1 MWARMMMIC
10 FLTNGLCAFGL
21 RIMTGM
27 GLIETYKLPYILLWY
42 AAGLVLAAA
51 ILLRGRNLAT
61 RTELGV
67 GIGLALCS
75 VGGQLGMASALEY
88 GVPGYVVYQVAPCG
102 GLLFVVLAG
111 VLFFKER
118 VTAYGICGIALG
130 LVALALLS
138 YG

>member
-1 MWARMMMIC
+1 MFIC

-42 AAGLVLAAA
+42 TAGLVLAAA
-51 ILLRGRNLAT
+51 VLLRGRNLAD
-61 RTELGV
+61 RKELGV

-75 VGGQLGMASALEY
+75 VGGQLGMAGALEY

-102 GLLFVVLAG
+102 GLLFVVLTG

-118 VTAYGICGIALG
+118 VTIYGICGIGLG

>member
-1 MWARMMMIC
+1 MWTRMMFIC

-42 AAGLVLAAA
+42 SAGLVLAAA
-51 ILLRGRNLAT
+51 VLLRGRNLAD
-61 RTELGV
+61 RKELGV

-75 VGGQLGMASALEY
+75 VGGQLGMAGALEH

-118 VTAYGICGIALG
+118 VTIYGICGIGLG
-130 LVALALLS
+130 LVALALLT

>member
-1 MWARMMMIC
+1 MMLIC

-27 GLIETYKLPYILLWY
+27 GLIETYKMPYILLWY
-42 AAGLVLAAA
+42 SAGMVLAAVV
-51 ILLRGRNLAT
+51 LLRGRNLAD
-61 RTELGV
+61 RKELGV

-75 VGGQLGMASALEY
+75 VGGQLGMAGALEY

-118 VTAYGICGIALG
+118 VTIYGICGIGLG

>member
-1 MWARMMMIC
+1 MMLIC

-21 RIMTGM
+21 RVMTGM
-27 GLIETYKLPYILLWY
+27 GLIEKYKLPYILLWY
-42 AAGLVLAAA
+42 AAGLLLAAA

-67 GIGLALCS
+67 GVGLALCS
-75 VGGQLGMASALEY
+75 VGGQLGMAGALQF

-118 VTAYGICGIALG
+118 VTAYGICGIGLG
-130 LVALALLS
+130 LVALALLT

>member
-1 MWARMMMIC
+1 MMFIC

-21 RIMTGM
+21 RIMTGL

-42 AAGLVLAAA
+42 TAGLLLAAA
-51 ILLRGRNLAT
+51 VLLRGRNLAD
-61 RTELGV
+61 RKELGV
-67 GIGLALCS
+67 GVGLALCS
-75 VGGQLGMASALEY
+75 VGGQLGMAGALEY
-88 GVPGYVVYQVAPCG
+88 SVPGYVVYQVAPCG

-118 VTAYGICGIALG
+118 VTIYGICGIGLG